1 MSIEVVTGRIVSW
14 VTKKGRASFGL
25 ADVPG
30 LDRAVRVSSGVV
42 ARRAALRRGDLVRL
56 DLRRDG
62 IGRPIAVAASLL
74 HR

>member
-1 MSIEVVTGRIVSW
+1 MNEVTGRIVSW
-14 VTKKGRASFGL
+14 TKRDRRSFGY

-30 LDRAVRVSSGVV
+30 VDRQVLVAAGVV

-56 DLRRDG
+56 DVRQDG
-62 IGRPIAVAASLL
+62 TGRPIAVAASLL